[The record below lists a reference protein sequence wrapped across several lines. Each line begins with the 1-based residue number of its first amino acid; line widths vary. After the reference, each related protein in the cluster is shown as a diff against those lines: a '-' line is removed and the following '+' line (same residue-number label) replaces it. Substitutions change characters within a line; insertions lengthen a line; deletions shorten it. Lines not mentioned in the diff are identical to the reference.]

1 MRSAK
6 EIKDHLAYKRGV
18 YNIARRHI
26 KHDRLRKKH
35 EQYLFLL
42 RSIGGKASPQSLY
55 KYGFSINLRYLLE
68 CEKSPLYM
76 SRILEIDEQF
86 YGHVY
91 IPEVF
96 SLTENPNDSYM
107 ALRQIIMMLLF
118 QNSREVRIDYS
129 KSNRVTLDAQVLLDL
144 ILKDII
150 RYYRLCEQF
159 PKFRNR
165 SKTIKD
171 VSKKNHEIRRMLFSV
186 GSLAI
191 HAKKQKE
198 FDNVIPYNLCVRKSE
213 GDSVKQIEK
222 KDIDTTLLS
231 DYVVNCL
238 ERMGRHLDDE
248 KLDDLCIVIGE
259 ILINAEEHSSTKY
272 RYSIGYFEEKTVNQE
287 HLGLFQLVIMNIGET
302 IYEKFHSPNCPNK
315 AIVEK
320 MKKLSEKYSRRSF
333 WKSKTFEEESLW
345 TLYSLQDGVTSVD
358 PAIYSRR
365 GNGSLRFIESFFNLK
380 GDDRNDNISKMT
392 LQSGNTN
399 IIFDGTYKVTDTV
412 VKGQNYKVMT
422 FNKSGNIE
430 DKPDTRFVKYVEN
443 YFPGTFITANIVI
456 K

>member
-1 MRSAK
+1 MRSEK
-6 EIKDHLAYKRGV
+6 VIKDYIAFKRGLN
-18 YNIARRHI
+18 NIFRRQI
-26 KHDRLRKKH
+26 KHNKRRKKH
-35 EQYLFLL
+35 EQYLALL
-42 RSIGGKASPQSLY
+42 QSIGGKATPQSLY
-55 KYGFSINLRYLLE
+55 TYGFSINLRYLLE
-68 CEKSPLYM
+68 CEKSPLYLP
-76 SRILEIDEQF
+76 RIVEIDEQF
-86 YGHVY
+86 YGHVF

-96 SLTENPNDSYM
+96 SLTENPDASYM
-107 ALRQIIMMLLF
+107 ALRQIIAMLLF
-118 QNSREVRIDYS
+118 QDSREIRIDYS
-129 KSNRVTLDAQVLLDL
+129 KCNRVTLDAQVMLDL
-144 ILKDII
+144 ILKDVI
-150 RYYRLCEQF
+150 RYYRLCERF
-159 PKFRNR
+159 PKFRYR
-165 SKTIKD
+165 SKSIKD

-198 FDNVIPYNLCVRKSE
+198 FDNVIPYNLCVRKAE

-238 ERMGRHLDDE
+238 DRMGRQLDDE

-259 ILINAEEHSSTKY
+259 ILINAEEHSSTKC
-272 RYSIGYFEEKTVNQE
+272 RYSIGYFEEKTVNDE
-287 HLGLFQLVIMNIGET
+287 HVGLFQLVILNIGET

-315 AIVEK
+315 TIVEK
-320 MKKLSEKYSRRSF
+320 MKTLSEKYSKRSF
-333 WKSKTFEEESLW
+333 WKSKSFEEESLW

-380 GDDRNDNISKMT
+380 GNNQNDNISKMT
-392 LQSGNTN
+392 LQSGHTC
-399 IIFDGTYKVTDTV
+399 IIFDGTYNVTDTI
-412 VKGQNYKVMT
+412 VKGQNYRVMT